1 MLTSD
6 KITEIYYIIDEFFK
20 NFDKVISDHSLN
32 QQNALKQRN
41 RKFTLTDS
49 EVMTILVL
57 FHYGQFKNLKHFYSN

>member
-49 EVMTILVL
+49 EVYDDFSTFSLWTV
-57 FHYGQFKNLKHFYSN
+57 